1 VRRTNTFRLSPTKE
15 QEQKLFLLAE
25 NCARMF
31 NEINYKRRQSLF
43 SKNFD
48 WNTDLFYH
56 KYKKVIGSA
65 TAQQVTRKNNE
76 AWKSFFALLRLKKQ
90 GKLPEHIRKVS
101 PPGYWKDGKTGKRVL
116 TILIRC
122 NCYKLDD
129 KRLKLPSNLEIK
141 WKGKNKWKGKKQGR
155 LEIRYDDLSKKW
167 YAQMPV
173 EVEKPPPP
181 LHQPKGDKKKEAYV
195 DLGVKVPIM
204 ACVDGEVF
212 GYKANSM
219 LSDWWYLN
227 KKKIAK
233 HQEELKKKNNK
244 HRSKRLKALYRK
256 RKRRF
261 RDKVNKIVKDFVE
274 KCWAKGV
281 SEIICGDLRGIRKS
295 ANFNKKSNSMIHN
308 FWSVG
313 QVYKRLKEK
322 AEEYGIKT
330 LRIDERG
337 TSSTCPRCSSKK
349 IVRHKRLFRCKEC
362 KLEAHRDA
370 VGCVNIG
377 NIRLAQ
383 GDGSAFPAGVV
394 NRAVARPSLA
404 TLHSVV

>member
-1 VRRTNTFRLSPTKE
+1 MKRRRRTNMFRLSPNKE
-15 QEQKLFLLAE
+15 QEQRLFELAD

-31 NEINYKRRQSLF
+31 NEVNYKRRQSFF
-43 SKNFD
+43 SGNFD
-48 WNTDLFYH
+48 WNTDFFYH
-56 KYKKVIGSA
+56 KYKKFIGSA

-90 GKLPEHIRKVS
+90 GKLPEHVNKVS
-101 PPGYWKDGKTGKRVL
+101 PPGYWKDRKTGKRVL
-116 TILIRC
+116 MILIRC
-122 NCYKLDD
+122 DCYKLSD
-129 KRLKLPSNLEIK
+129 KCLKLPFNLEIK
-141 WKGKNKWKGKKQGR
+141 WKGKNKWKGEKQGR

-167 YAQMPV
+167 YAHMPV
-173 EVEKPPPP
+173 EVEKPPP
-181 LHQPKGDKKKEAYV
+181 LHQPKGDKKEEAYV

-204 ACVDGEVF
+204 AWVDGEVF

-227 KKKIAK
+227 EKIAK

-244 HRSKRLKALYRK
+244 HSSKRLKVLYRK
-256 RKRRF
+256 RKKRF

-274 KCWAKGV
+274 KCWAKNV
-281 SEIICGDLRGIRKS
+281 SEIICGDLRNIRKS
-295 ANFNKKSNSMIHN
+295 SNFNRKSNSMIHN

-313 QVYKRLKEK
+313 YVYKRLKEK
-322 AEEYGIKT
+322 GEEYGIKVV
-330 LRIDERG
+330 RIDERG

-349 IVRHKRLFRCKEC
+349 IVCHKRLFKCKEC

-370 VGCVNIG
+370 VGCVNIE

-383 GDGSAFPAGVV
+383 GGRNMFPAGVV
-394 NRAVARPSLA
+394 NRAVTRP
-404 TLHSVV
+404 TLLSRIG